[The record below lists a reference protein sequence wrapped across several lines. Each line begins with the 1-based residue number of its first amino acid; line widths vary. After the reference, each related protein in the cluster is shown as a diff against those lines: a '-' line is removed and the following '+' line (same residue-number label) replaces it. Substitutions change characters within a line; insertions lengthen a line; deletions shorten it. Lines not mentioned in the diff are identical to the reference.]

1 MPLSKGTLDGHTL
14 ARHCWYCRSQMTLSG
29 SIERPRIIFAPW
41 GWLETV
47 AVVVVT
53 RLDDAFAPDEVITWT
68 TALWAANMIRQHR
81 MINPDMASR
90 CVETTLI
97 GRALDEAEIA
107 AESWV
112 KSLTKRILLLE
123 TSHRPK

>member
-29 SIERPRIIFAPW
+29 SIERPRTIFAPVVVVVVV
-41 GWLETV
+41 WLKTL

-81 MINPDMASR
+81 IMNPDMPSR
-90 CVETTLI
+90 ARGIADGRFDEDLDVLLI
-97 GRALDEAEIA
+97 GKKCR
-107 AESWV
+107 
-112 KSLTKRILLLE
+112 
-123 TSHRPK
+123 

>member
-1 MPLSKGTLDGHTL
+1 
-14 ARHCWYCRSQMTLSG
+14 MTLSG

-41 GWLETV
+41 GWLETF

-81 MINPDMASR
+81 MINPDMASQPR
-90 CVETTLI
+90 GGNAFVERGDETLI
-97 GRALDEAEIA
+97 GKALDEAEIHGA
-107 AESWV
+107 TTCGESLGGY
-112 KSLTKRILLLE
+112 LTKRILLSDGIFGRNL

>member
-1 MPLSKGTLDGHTL
+1 
-14 ARHCWYCRSQMTLSG
+14 MTLSG

-81 MINPDMASR
+81 MINPDMASQPR
-90 CVETTLI
+90 RPAGRNAFVEL
-97 GRALDEAEIA
+97 RRDDLD
-107 AESWV
+107 W
-112 KSLTKRILLLE
+112 KST
-123 TSHRPK
+123 

>member
-81 MINPDMASR
+81 IMNPDMPSR
-90 CVETTLI
+90 PRAGGIADGRFDEDLDVLLI
-97 GRALDEAEIA
+97 G
-107 AESWV
+107 
-112 KSLTKRILLLE
+112 KKC
-123 TSHRPK
+123 